1 MFSVFLRQEMYR
13 TRKKVGDHLCW
24 LQKYLRT
31 CGCVSLQGKVSES
44 LHHWYR
50 CSTAVRRGLSEN
62 RIRAIQELKGLD
74 SAKRLQCCSC
84 FRFFVEENGIKIL
97 YVVYFSAEAWFCFDG
112 YMRSHN
118 CGNCQVKIYT
128 HYIRRNWC
136 MVCAVSQ
143 SLIWSYLLW
152 DLIW

>member
-1 MFSVFLRQEMYR
+1 MAVSVSKEKCQKACITGIGVVLQYAEGCRKMYLFLY
-13 TRKKVGDHLCW
+13 
-24 LQKYLRT
+24 
-31 CGCVSLQGKVSES
+31 
-44 LHHWYR
+44 
-50 CSTAVRRGLSEN
+50 
-62 RIRAIQELKGLD
+62 RIRAIQELKGSD

-97 YVVYFSAEAWFCFDG
+97 YVVYFSAEAWFYFDE

-118 CGNCQVKIYT
+118 CGNCHVKIYT

-143 SLIWSYLLW
+143 SLIWSYLL
-152 DLIW
+152 